1 MNTELIGGESNQEN
15 SQEDTFIV
23 NRDFIFANQETVLD
37 FFGDNRD
44 TWYRKLQTPGIKYP
58 KVNLDDSQAVL
69 NTLPEDEDK
78 PADLQPLSLRLL
90 VDKVDSVVGFFEEVP
105 GAKEALNEYYE
116 HEKMEK
122 RKEIDQA
129 TIDTLYGASI

>member
-1 MNTELIGGESNQEN
+1 MTTGHMDGVPNQEN
-15 SQEDTFIV
+15 SQENSFTV

-90 VDKVDSVVGFFEEVP
+90 LDKVDSVVAFFEEVP
-105 GAKEALNEYYE
+105 EAKEALRQYHE
-116 HEKMEK
+116 HGQREKK
-122 RKEIDQA
+122 KDLHPA
-129 TIDTLYGASI
+129 LDDLYGASV